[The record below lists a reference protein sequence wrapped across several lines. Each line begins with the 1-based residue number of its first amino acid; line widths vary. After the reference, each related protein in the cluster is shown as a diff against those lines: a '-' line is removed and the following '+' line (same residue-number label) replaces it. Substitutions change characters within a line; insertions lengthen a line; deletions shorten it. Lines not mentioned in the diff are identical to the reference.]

1 MLYALSLLVWESE
14 FIVFSFTNKEARV
27 QEKLPK
33 LEGVGGVWWQPT
45 DALMVLI
52 IPLPPP
58 QYPSCLCKPLFSCLD
73 DPVLSF
79 IKPMK
84 SSLLLSHCYSDKPIY
99 DHILMGVWATIII
112 SDIVIKCFLF
122 HLHWKMITFSWWSFT
137 VHFPLLSVAKVTSQF
152 HRQTH
157 LPSGMLEVLRSKR
170 WLADNVFFLPVWL
183 ASDRPNH
190 GFFFLKYLLL
200 NTYHLQESSPGGWFS
215 QCTQ

>member
-1 MLYALSLLVWESE
+1 
-14 FIVFSFTNKEARV
+14 
-27 QEKLPK
+27 
-33 LEGVGGVWWQPT
+33 
-45 DALMVLI
+45 MVLI

-58 QYPSCLCKPLFSCLD
+58 QYPSCLGKPLFSCLD

-84 SSLLLSHCYSDKPIY
+84 SCLLLSHCYSDKPIY
-99 DHILMGVWATIII
+99 DHILMGMWATIII

-122 HLHWKMITFSWWSFT
+122 HLHWKMITFSWWGFT
-137 VHFPLLSVAKVTSQF
+137 VHFPLLCVAKVTSQF

-157 LPSGMLEVLRSKR
+157 LPSGMLEVLWSKQ

-190 GFFFLKYLLL
+190 GFFFFKYLLL
-200 NTYHLQESSPGGWFS
+200 KTYHLQASSPGGWFS